1 LWIGLI
7 FVIKYVKSYFPNK
20 EIGVLILIGRQAKE
34 LIREANFYRKITE
47 EYLARSQFDDI
58 ITLPNNIQIKKP
70 KEWE

>member
-1 LWIGLI
+1 MGLI

-20 EIGVLILIGRQAKE
+20 EIDVFLPIGRQAKE

-47 EYLARSQFDDI
+47 EYLARSQFDDV